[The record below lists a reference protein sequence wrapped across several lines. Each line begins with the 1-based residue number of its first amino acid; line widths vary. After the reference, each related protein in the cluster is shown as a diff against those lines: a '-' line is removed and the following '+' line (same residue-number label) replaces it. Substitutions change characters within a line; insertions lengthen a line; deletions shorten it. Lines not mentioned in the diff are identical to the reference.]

1 MLTSI
6 EKISV
11 SSSELFTDRKPLL
24 ISVSWKWS
32 MSNIAETYEKKKDLW
47 VKRKKIFEH
56 LQAIAKA
63 DYRIQ
68 PSSRFLLPTFGIQ
81 NHLDRTK

>member
-1 MLTSI
+1 MKKK
-6 EKISV
+6 KI
-11 SSSELFTDRKPLL
+11 
-24 ISVSWKWS
+24 
-32 MSNIAETYEKKKDLW
+32 MGEKKEDL
-47 VKRKKIFEH
+47 EH
-56 LQAIAKA
+56 LQAIANA